1 MALALRAAVERRDRP
16 LLHGGLT
23 TRWCTTAHGRLC
35 VRTGPPRPG
44 GALVLVHGVIV
55 SSRYLVPLAA
65 ELARDRHVLVPDL
78 SGYGLSDGR
87 PGDLPALADAVVA
100 AARALGHDRVALV
113 GNSFGAQV
121 VVEAALRHPRL
132 VERLVLIGPTVD
144 PEART
149 LARQYARWQ
158 RNAPDEHLSVLPVMA
173 RALADLGLAAATRL
187 LRTMLADH
195 LEAKLPHV
203 GQPTLVIRGGRDRVV
218 PDAWAHTVTRL
229 LPDARLALLPGYAHM
244 PHWSGALAV
253 APLVREFVP

>member
-1 MALALRAAVERRDRP
+1 
-16 LLHGGLT
+16 
-23 TRWCTTAHGRLC
+23 

-78 SGYGLSDGR
+78 PGYGLSDGR

-100 AARALGHDRVALV
+100 AARALGRDRVALV

-132 VERLVLIGPTVD
+132 VERLVLIGADRGPGGAH
-144 PEART
+144 PR
-149 LARQYARWQ
+149 
-158 RNAPDEHLSVLPVMA
+158 APV
-173 RALADLGLAAATRL
+173 RALAAQRARRAPLRPARHGPRPRRPRPRRRDAAAAHH
-187 LRTMLADH
+187 LADH

-218 PDAWAHTVTRL
+218 PDAWAHTLTRL

-253 APLVREFVP
+253 APLVRELVP